1 MKQHYSIKIF
11 IFCAIGVC
19 INVVLGSIIT
29 VTNIPFLFLDAI
41 GTIFIAVNF
50 RMRDGILTGVCTN
63 LLLGVIHGPL
73 ALPFGLVSITIAI
86 VANLCA
92 RKSFSYKKAFITGIL
107 LVLIGSLASAPI
119 RVILYGGF
127 GGLSKSISDIL
138 VFSLQ
143 VSGRRAIVAAYWGAV
158 TDGIVDKIISCFI
171 VVWLSNLP
179 QIQPFLQSFR
189 KSKENYH
196 EWSKENS

>member
-1 MKQHYSIKIF
+1 MKQHDSIKIF

-107 LVLIGSLASAPI
+107 LVLVGSLASAPI

-143 VSGRRAIVAAYWGAV
+143 ASGRRAIVAAYWRAV

-189 KSKENYH
+189 NSKENYH

>member
-50 RMRDGILTGVCTN
+50 RMRDGIHTGVCTN

-73 ALPFGLVSITIAI
+73 ALPFGFVSITIAI

-107 LVLIGSLASAPI
+107 LVLVGSLVSAPI

-127 GGLSKSISDIL
+127 GGLSKSVSDIL

-143 VSGRRAIVAAYWGAV
+143 ASGRRAIVAAYWGAV

-189 KSKENYH
+189 NSKENYH